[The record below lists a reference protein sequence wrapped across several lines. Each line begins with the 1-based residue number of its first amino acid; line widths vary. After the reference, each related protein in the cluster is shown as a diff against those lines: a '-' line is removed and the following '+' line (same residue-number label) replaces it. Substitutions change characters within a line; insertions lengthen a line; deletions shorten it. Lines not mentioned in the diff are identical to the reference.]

1 MPGELWEAAA
11 ALAAEHGVYA
21 VSRQLGLSYESL
33 RRRVDQVS
41 MRGVGEESS
50 GAGFVEVSAAQ
61 LLASAGQ
68 GSVRGAVGVEV
79 EVWGGDGARLW
90 VRTGDLGRLDVAG
103 VVRAFLSWRG

>member
-1 MPGELWEAAA
+1 
-11 ALAAEHGVYA
+11 VYA